1 MKLVKCKIENFRN
14 YENTE
19 FNFSDLSV
27 IIGKNDVGKSTLFD
41 ALDIFFENNKALED
55 DVNIN
60 SNENKF
66 SITCFFQV
74 EPQTQINIDASESE
88 RTQTSLESEYLLNQ
102 ENLLQI
108 KKNMGKRKVKQ
119 NLSCLQLSNQL
130 GKTTYYIKDSRF
142 KKITLRRV

>member
-1 MKLVKCKIENFRN
+1 MKLVKCKIENFRS